1 MQKLTK
7 DRIVLIIPYYGSMP
21 PYFDL
26 WKNSAEANHEITF
39 LIVTDLK
46 VPVKKSSNIKV
57 LNGVDSD
64 IKMLVTSILEKMPK
78 WTPGKKDG
86 KPVNVLYTIPIIFK
100 LTN

>member
-57 LNGVDSD
+57 L
-64 IKMLVTSILEKMPK
+64 KM
-78 WTPGKKDG
+78 
-86 KPVNVLYTIPIIFK
+86 
-100 LTN
+100 

>member
-39 LIVTDLK
+39 LIVTDLNSYRFEG
-46 VPVKKSSNIKV
+46 SS
-57 LNGVDSD
+57 
-64 IKMLVTSILEKMPK
+64 
-78 WTPGKKDG
+78 
-86 KPVNVLYTIPIIFK
+86 
-100 LTN
+100 